1 MNLYYRE
8 LNFELLSN
16 LSQTD
21 SLDIAQQESE
31 NPIPTVSE
39 DKKEALKE
47 IFATAIENENTSSQ
61 TITKK
66 RPDSALGRRMQ
77 KLIGTG

>member
-1 MNLYYRE
+1 M
-8 LNFELLSN
+8 
-16 LSQTD
+16 
-21 SLDIAQQESE
+21 DIIQQESA

-47 IFATAIENENTSSQ
+47 IFATAIENENTSSD

>member
-1 MNLYYRE
+1 MNLYLRE

-16 LSQTD
+16 LSQTG

-47 IFATAIENENTSSQ
+47 IFAAAIENENSSSQ

>member
-1 MNLYYRE
+1 M
-8 LNFELLSN
+8 N
-16 LSQTD
+16 LSQKS
-21 SLDIAQQESE
+21 SLDIAQQESA

-47 IFATAIENENTSSQ
+47 IFATAIKDENTNSE

-66 RPDSALGRRMQ
+66 RPDSALGKRMQ